1 MIGHNLWL
9 YLIVIFFIILCEN
22 IDDKLLSSKLSLSK
36 NFQSI
41 TRVSLLKAAANYD
54 SSDSGS
60 VDSLDT
66 ISLGS
71 DNKDVLSISS
81 SSDQSDSSSVA
92 SDDFK
97 SKHKKKKLFGITENL
112 FKSKS
117 SPEISSPS
125 TKKGLKSQL
134 LKMFKRRNKGGKN
147 GKSQENIAS
156 SEEELRNKKYSSSED
171 LKKEV
176 DTDDEDDDEEEAVQK
191 PPNPNLEKISEGD
204 NLKFDTGIMQLYLE
218 SQVVSSD
225 SQINKAKEILQNNKE
240 VYKTVK
246 KEHNRQIKDSKCK
259 ETLLESVFILSNQ
272 IYLAKSF
279 CQMAAIKITNETG
292 FCRNRCRIISSKSCK
307 TCKKA
312 FGRKEKCKAISN
324 TIDNMFSVLERII
337 KNCLIKNSV
346 QMEDLSAFIL
356 YKSHTPYKCTKEQ
369 YRILKG
375 KLEAKAYQIALKVS
389 IINNVVKQKNI
400 CNSCTRQECLSCTS
414 MAYCP
419 QCPGLEDLSS
429 CSNCLAAQN
438 LQSTLILERNQLI
451 KEARRIFS
459 KILSCE
465 SFLALT
471 SKETYNIMDAPTESE
486 VGKILEE
493 KINLVLSRFLAHSI
507 MDHSH
512 FKADG
517 AEKTKTYQKLPDD
530 IKNAILS
537 GVKLKTSSQQK
548 IPYEQY
554 PTQLSEAFKKH
565 KKRKE
570 KYGPSG
576 SEYKI
581 PSIPPP
587 ESTDEEKK
595 LAIMLFEN
603 GICTYLMI
611 ILLNQELRNC
621 NAEIDNK
628 SSQHDG
634 CENCRFDGCR
644 MKRCSNIPE
653 IRSLIIKRENLSE
666 QIQRCNEL
674 GFVSQAE
681 LKAKIDEMKNS
692 GLLSAGTTSGATSS
706 SATSSSAIGSS
717 ATSSSAASSASIV
730 AQVEKEPEEDEDE
743 DGDGNEDGDDAKDE
757 ITRL

>member
-9 YLIVIFFIILCEN
+9 YLVVIFFTILCEN
-22 IDDKLLSSKLSLSK
+22 IDEKLLSSKLSLSK

-41 TRVSLLKAAANYD
+41 TLVSLLKATANYD

-60 VDSLDT
+60 LSSYDT
-66 ISLGS
+66 VSLGS
-71 DNKDVLSISS
+71 DSKDSLSISD
-81 SSDQSDSSSVA
+81 SSDQTDSSSVL
-92 SDDFK
+92 SVEFK
-97 SKHKKKKLFGITENL
+97 PKHKKKKLFGFSGNL

-117 SPEISSPS
+117 SPEISSIGA
-125 TKKGLKSQL
+125 KKGLKSQL
-134 LKMFKRRNKGGKN
+134 FGMFKRKNKGGKH
-147 GKSQENIAS
+147 GKTQENIAS
-156 SEEELRNKKYSSSED
+156 SEEELRNKKHSSSAG
-171 LKKEV
+171 LKKED
-176 DTDDEDDDEEEAVQK
+176 DTDDEDDEEEEAVQK
-191 PPNPNLEKISEGD
+191 PPNPNLEKISESD
-204 NLKFDTGIMQLYLE
+204 NLPFDLGIMQLYLE

-240 VYKTVK
+240 VYRTIK
-246 KEHNRQIKDSKCK
+246 KEHNRQMKDSKCK

-272 IYLAKSF
+272 IYMAKSF
-279 CQMAAIKITNETG
+279 CQMASIKITNETG

-307 TCKKA
+307 TCKEA
-312 FGRKEKCKAISN
+312 FGRKEKCKTISN
-324 TIDNMFSVLERII
+324 TIDDMFSILEKII
-337 KNCLIKNSV
+337 KNCLVKNSL
-346 QMEDLSAFIL
+346 QMENLSAFIL
-356 YKSHTPYKCTKEQ
+356 YKSHIPYKCTKEQ
-369 YRILKG
+369 YQILKG
-375 KLEAKAYQIALKVS
+375 KLEAKVYQIALKVS

-414 MAYCP
+414 MAYCS

-429 CSNCLAAQN
+429 CSSCLAAQN

-486 VGKILEE
+486 VGRILEE
-493 KINLVLSRFLAHSI
+493 KINSILSRFLAHSI
-507 MDHSH
+507 MGHSH
-512 FKADG
+512 FKADV

-537 GVKLKTSSQQK
+537 GVKLKASSQQK
-548 IPYEQY
+548 IKYEKDH
-554 PTQLSEAFKKH
+554 TQLSEAFKKH

-570 KYGPSG
+570 KYGISG

-587 ESTDEEKK
+587 ESTDEEKR
-595 LAIMLFEN
+595 LAIMLFEG

-621 NAEIDNK
+621 NIEIDNK
-628 SSQHDG
+628 SSQHNG
-634 CENCRFDGCR
+634 CENCRLDGCR

-653 IRSLIIKRENLSE
+653 IRALIMKREGLSE

-681 LKAKIDEMKNS
+681 LRAKIDEMKNS
-692 GLLSAGTTSGATSS
+692 GLLSVGTTSGATSS
-706 SATSSSAIGSS
+706 SATSSSAISSS
-717 ATSSSAASSASIV
+717 ATSSSATSSGTTV
-730 AQVEKEPEEDEDE
+730 AQVEKEPGEDEDE
-743 DGDGNEDGDDAKDE
+743 DGDGNEDGENEKDE

>member
-41 TRVSLLKAAANYD
+41 TLVSLLKATANYD
-54 SSDSGS
+54 RSDSGS
-60 VDSLDT
+60 LNSFDT
-66 ISLGS
+66 VSLGS
-71 DNKDVLSISS
+71 DSKDTLSISD

-92 SDDFK
+92 SVELK
-97 SKHKKKKLFGITENL
+97 SKNKKKKLFGFSGNL

-125 TKKGLKSQL
+125 AKKGLKSQL
-134 LKMFKRRNKGGKN
+134 LNMFKKKNKGGKH
-147 GKSQENIAS
+147 GKSLEDITS
-156 SEEELRNKKYSSSED
+156 SEEELRNKKYSSSEG

-176 DTDDEDDDEEEAVQK
+176 DTDDEDDEEEEAVQK
-191 PPNPNLEKISEGD
+191 PLNPNLEKISESD
-204 NLKFDTGIMQLYLE
+204 NLSFDLGIMQLYLE
-218 SQVVSSD
+218 SQVVSSN
-225 SQINKAKEILQNNKE
+225 SQINKAKEILQINKE
-240 VYKTVK
+240 IYRTVR
-246 KEHNRQIKDSKCK
+246 KEHNRQMKDSKCK
-259 ETLLESVFILSNQ
+259 ESLLESVFTLSNQ

-279 CQMAAIKITNETG
+279 CQMASIKITNETG
-292 FCRNRCRIISSKSCK
+292 FCRNRCRIINSKSCK
-307 TCKKA
+307 TCKEA

-324 TIDNMFSVLERII
+324 TIDSMFIILEKII

-389 IINNVVKQKNI
+389 IINNIVKQKNI

-414 MAYCP
+414 MAYCS

-451 KEARRIFS
+451 KEGRRIFS

-471 SKETYNIMDAPTESE
+471 SKETYNIMEPPTESE

-493 KINLVLSRFLAHSI
+493 KVNLVLSRYLAHSI
-507 MDHSH
+507 LGHSH
-512 FKADG
+512 FKPDV
-517 AEKTKTYQKLPDD
+517 AERSKTYQKLPAD

-537 GVKLKTSSQQK
+537 GVKLKAPSKQK
-548 IPYEQY
+548 AIRDQS
-554 PTQLSEAFKKH
+554 PTQLSEAFNKH

-570 KYGPSG
+570 KYGISG
-576 SEYKI
+576 GEYKI
-581 PSIPPP
+581 PSMPPP

-595 LAIMLFEN
+595 LAIALFER

-611 ILLNQELRNC
+611 ILLNQELRSC
-621 NAEIDNK
+621 NIEIDDR

-634 CENCRFDGCR
+634 CENCRLDGCR
-644 MKRCSNIPE
+644 MKRCSNFPE
-653 IRSLIIKRENLSE
+653 IRSLIMKRESLSE
-666 QIQRCNEL
+666 QIQRCNEY
-674 GFVSQAE
+674 GFISQTE
-681 LKAKIDEMKNS
+681 LKAKIDEIKNS
-692 GLLSAGTTSGATSS
+692 GLLSVGTTSGATSS
-706 SATSSSAIGSS
+706 SATSSSA
-717 ATSSSAASSASIV
+717 TSSGTTV

-743 DGDGNEDGDDAKDE
+743 DGDGNEDGENEKDE